1 MSINNEL
8 LNAPIPKRGRVL
20 PKNLTDQKTTLSSE
34 QESLLKK
41 LYYEDKLFVGRDRL
55 HHYLMQNHP
64 ESGISRRDVM
74 KWLQLQKPWQ
84 LTKQPPKRA
93 STSLMD
99 IKKQGYMSC
108 DLKGPL
114 PKDRGFE
121 YIFGLVDVA
130 SRFQYALPI
139 KSASSIDSRDALK
152 KLIDNNDI
160 EITLLRSDNGSS
172 FKAEFTDF
180 LKERGIKQIYS
191 DPHSPWQNRQERN
204 FKIMGDMLYKNTLA
218 TNSKAWVNALPQIV
232 EGMNGTI
239 NRSLKTT
246 PAKANDGELPI
257 EVNEERSKDYGV
269 MKKYLSTKS
278 TFKTGDFIRLR
289 LRNKSAF
296 KNKQQY
302 SDDVYIIVKVV
313 HESDSK
319 LVTYKVS
326 KDGDKIEK
334 PSYNITDLLLVNDTK
349 DIEYPELSI
358 EDANV
363 GAMSLKDSRE
373 VDELLENTETVSK
386 VRETRKP
393 AADSNGEF
401 EVEAIVGKRKFGKK
415 LKYLVSYVGYD
426 KTYNTWEPIG
436 NLSNAKEL
444 INDFREREKQKKK
457 KR

>member
-8 LNAPIPKRGRVL
+8 LNAPIPKKARVL

-34 QESLLKK
+34 QEALLHKF
-41 LYYEDKLFVGRDRL
+41 YYEDKLFVGRDRL
-55 HHYLMQNHP
+55 YAYVRDNT
-64 ESGISRRDVM
+64 ESGISRRQVM
-74 KWLQLQKPWQ
+74 AWLKLQKPWQ
-84 LTKQPPKRA
+84 FTKQAPKRA

-99 IKKQGYMSC
+99 IKKEGYMSC

-114 PKDRGFE
+114 PKDKGYE

-130 SRFQYALPI
+130 SRYQYALPI
-139 KSASSIDSRDALK
+139 KSPSSKDSRDALK
-152 KLIDNNDI
+152 KLIDENDI
-160 EITLLRSDNGSS
+160 NITLLRSDNGGS
-172 FKAEFTDF
+172 FKSVFSDF

-191 DPHSPWQNRQERN
+191 DPFSGWQNRQERN
-204 FKIMGDMLYKNTLA
+204 FRIMGDMLYKNQIA
-218 TNSKAWVNALPQIV
+218 TNSKAWVNSLQQII
-232 EGMNGTI
+232 EGMNSTI

-246 PAKANDGELPI
+246 PEKANDGELPI

-269 MKKYLSTKS
+269 MKKYLSTKA
-278 TFKTGDFIRLR
+278 TFKIGDFIRLR

-302 SDDVYIIVKVV
+302 SDDVYIIMKVI

-349 DIEYPELSI
+349 DILYPELSI
-358 EDANV
+358 EDSNV

-373 VDELLENTETVSK
+373 VEDLLENTNVVSA

-393 AADSNGEF
+393 SADSNGEF
-401 EVEAIVGKRKFGKK
+401 QVEAIVGKRKFGKQIR
-415 LKYLVSYVGYD
+415 YLVKYFGYD
-426 KTYNTWEPIG
+426 KSYNTWEPIG

-444 INDFREREKQKKK
+444 INDYREIEKLKKK